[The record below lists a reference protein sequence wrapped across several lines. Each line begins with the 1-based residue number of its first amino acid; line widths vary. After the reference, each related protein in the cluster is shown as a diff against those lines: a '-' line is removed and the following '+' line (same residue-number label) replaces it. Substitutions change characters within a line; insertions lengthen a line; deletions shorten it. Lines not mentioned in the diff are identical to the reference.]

1 MTLLVIPETDQKR
14 NLAFAAEAMRDTHN
28 NCLPVARRYAPT
40 TWTNLQNLNNT
51 YSPWFY
57 RRCQVLNACMAKRAD
72 ILVRFGQ
79 RVRELRKEQGYSQEN
94 FAYACEL
101 DRTYVG
107 GIERGERNLSLR
119 NIERIADTLE
129 ISLTELMEGV

>member
-1 MTLLVIPETDQKR
+1 
-14 NLAFAAEAMRDTHN
+14 
-28 NCLPVARRYAPT
+28 
-40 TWTNLQNLNNT
+40 
-51 YSPWFY
+51 
-57 RRCQVLNACMAKRAD
+57 MAKRAD

-107 GIERGERNLSLR
+107 GIERGERNLTIR
-119 NIERIADTLE
+119 KIEQIADTLG
-129 ISLTELMEGV
+129 ISLSELLEGV